1 MTIQAVPPRRGRLVT
16 IWAGG
21 AAALVGMVVFSLAT
35 AAPYPAA
42 WPWICFLAM
51 AILEEALV
59 APAGGGSAAGP
70 RIVLLATIIM
80 FRKHPDITALVTV
93 VAGLIS
99 SILLRLPWRAAL
111 TRTAW
116 LLIMAAAG
124 TASLRIVGYG
134 DTPHFVLATGVLILI
149 YVGGAAVWSGGGR
162 RPLRWLGLGLLGALI
177 ALAWRTPA
185 SGPLMLRLGEVAILA
200 VLGIAV
206 GFVQGGSPRALLRE
220 RLHLRGVPVVAIV
233 GAAGLI
239 ISTRLPSQPAAIL
252 AGAGLTTI
260 GVFAIRRGWFPMA
273 CLLLGGLC
281 NEVARM
287 ANGGHMPVNTVGLP
301 AGVAGDLA
309 NLSQTST
316 TYQAV
321 DGRTQLAWLADRF
334 ALAPFPGI
342 ASVGDIIIGLGVI
355 WVFAALT
362 TARPADAGLETTA
375 VKAA

>member
-1 MTIQAVPPRRGRLVT
+1 MTFPTAPPARRGRLLA

-21 AAALVGMVVFSLAT
+21 SAALIGMVVFSLAT

-51 AILEEALV
+51 AVLEEALV
-59 APAGGGSAAGP
+59 APANGGSAAGP

-80 FRKHPDITALVTV
+80 FRKHPDITALVMV
-93 VAGLIS
+93 AAGLINGV
-99 SILLRLPWRAAL
+99 LLRLPWRAAL

-124 TASLRIVGYG
+124 TAALRIVGYG
-134 DTPHFVLATGVLILI
+134 DTPHFVVATAVFILI
-149 YVGGAAVWSGGGR
+149 YVGGTAVRDGAGPR
-162 RPLRWLGLGLLGALI
+162 LVRWLGVGLLGALM
-177 ALAWRTPA
+177 ALGWRTP
-185 SGPLMLRLGEVAILA
+185 STGPLMLRLGEVAILA
-200 VLGIAV
+200 VLGMAV
-206 GFVQGGSPRALLRE
+206 GVALGGSPCGLLRG
-220 RLHLRGVPVVAIV
+220 RLHLRGVPVLAIV
-233 GAAGLI
+233 GAAGLV

-252 AGAGLTTI
+252 AAGGLTTI

-287 ANGGHMPVNTVGLP
+287 VNGGHMPVNTVGLP
-301 AGVAGDLA
+301 EGVAGDLA
-309 NLSQTST
+309 NLSETST
-316 TYQAV
+316 YRAV
-321 DGRTQLAWLADRF
+321 DGRTHLAWLADRF

-362 TARPADAGLETTA
+362 TARPAVSGVDSAV

>member
-1 MTIQAVPPRRGRLVT
+1 
-16 IWAGG
+16 
-21 AAALVGMVVFSLAT
+21 MVVFSFAT

-59 APAGGGSAAGP
+59 APANGGSAAGP

-80 FRKHPDITALVTV
+80 FRKHPDITALVMV
-93 VAGLIS
+93 AAGLTS
-99 SILLRLPWRAAL
+99 GVLLRLPWRAAL
-111 TRTAW
+111 TLTAW

-124 TASLRIVGYG
+124 TAALRIVGYG
-134 DTPHFVLATGVLILI
+134 DTPHFVVATAVFILI
-149 YVGGAAVWSGGGR
+149 YVGGTAVREGGGPR
-162 RPLRWLGLGLLGALI
+162 LVRWLGLGLLGALM
-177 ALAWRTPA
+177 ALGWRTPA
-185 SGPLMLRLGEVAILA
+185 TGPLMLRLGEVAILA
-200 VLGIAV
+200 VLGMAV
-206 GFVQGGSPRALLRE
+206 GVALGGSPRGLLRE
-220 RLHLRGVPVVAIV
+220 RLHLRGVPVLAIV
-233 GAAGLI
+233 GAAGLV

-252 AGAGLTTI
+252 AAGGLTTI

-287 ANGGHMPVNTVGLP
+287 VNGGHMPVNTVGLP

-309 NLSQTST
+309 NLSETST
-316 TYQAV
+316 YQVV
-321 DGRTQLAWLADRF
+321 DSRTHLAWLADRF

-362 TARPADAGLETTA
+362 TVRPNESGIDSAV